1 MKGLRVLLP
10 HPTNV
15 PGGRASA
22 TVTITPAP
30 TLATTP
36 AKVPGGLLTLRQHL
50 PPPLLTYQV
59 VECQVAVV
67 AASEDS

>member
-50 PPPLLTYQV
+50 PPANVYQV